1 MCMYEYILLFM
12 PSIYGRSSLH
22 IAVAVPRQ
30 EQQAVLLQPPHFE
43 TQQLQDDAPQD
54 VAWWTSVG
62 FCDHAPLRPGAP
74 GMR

>member
-1 MCMYEYILLFM
+1 MQVEADFDDAQDSAQEDAQDDA
-12 PSIYGRSSLH
+12 PQD
-22 IAVAVPRQ
+22 VAPIDAHVNAQ
-30 EQQAVLLQPPHFE
+30 DVE